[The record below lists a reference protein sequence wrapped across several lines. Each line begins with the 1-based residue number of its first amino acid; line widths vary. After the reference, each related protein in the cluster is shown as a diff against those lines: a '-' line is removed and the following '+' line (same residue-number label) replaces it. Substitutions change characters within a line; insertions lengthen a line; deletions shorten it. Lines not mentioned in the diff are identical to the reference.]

1 MSGDANR
8 SASQVT
14 APKRLHVNV
23 DSCCSMIRTHIL
35 SLLLPLLILNIK
47 SQQAYPAMTF
57 TLSSKAF
64 SNGSPIPSIYS
75 RCDGEDISPPLEWVG
90 APEGTNSFALIVDDP
105 DAPNPAQPKMTW
117 VHWVLY
123 NIPPTTTSLAEGV
136 SVSSLPKGTL
146 EAINDWKKPGYGGP
160 SPPIGTHRYF
170 FKLYALD
177 TVLPDLGGLA
187 DKASVLKAMKG
198 HVMGETELIGTYK
211 KGGNKDS

>member
-1 MSGDANR
+1 M
-8 SASQVT
+8 
-14 APKRLHVNV
+14 PH
-23 DSCCSMIRTHIL
+23 SMIRVANANTTIMQLTNHHIQTMIRKKL
-35 SLLLPLLILNIK
+35 FSLLLPLILVGFK
-47 SQQAYPAMTF
+47 SQEAFSAMTF

-64 SNGSPIPSIYS
+64 SNGGSIPSIYT
-75 RCDGEDISPPLEWVG
+75 RCDGHDISPPLDWTG
-90 APEGTNSFALIVDDP
+90 APDGTKSFALIVDDP
-105 DAPNPAQPKMTW
+105 DAPDPAKPKMTW

-123 NIPPTTTSLAEGV
+123 NIPLSTTGLAEGA
-136 SVSSLPKGTL
+136 STSLPKGTM

-177 TVLPDLGGLA
+177 MLLPDLGNLA

-211 KGGNKDS
+211 KGGSQDS